1 MLIEL
6 RTQTKKVRDVRQ
18 NAYRVPLKKIK
29 HSLKCFPSLAIRRAG
44 ASRHNASAAVLGA
57 ARPAGPVVHL
67 AVDRARL
74 GLAPSLGSSG
84 IFRTGIPVRDYFMHL
99 FPVERG

>member
-6 RTQTKKVRDVRQ
+6 RTETKKVRDVRQ

-29 HSLKCFPSLAIRRAG
+29 HSLKCFLSLAIRRAG

-74 GLAPSLGSSG
+74 RLALLLHLEWWAV
-84 IFRTGIPVRDYFMHL
+84 RTFVCFTRICSCL
-99 FPVERG
+99 

>member
-44 ASRHNASAAVLGA
+44 ASRHNASAAVLRA
-57 ARPAGPVVHL
+57 TRPAGPEGSVRGE
-67 AVDRARL
+67 RANFTMLVL
-74 GLAPSLGSSG
+74 GCIEAK
-84 IFRTGIPVRDYFMHL
+84 FWN
-99 FPVERG
+99 